1 MCVAKSLKI
10 RENLKVKV
18 IDSITECLTALRIKR
33 HTEAVLVLPMNSR
46 RENSM

>member
-1 MCVAKSLKI
+1 MSVTKSLKI

-18 IDSITECLTALRIKR
+18 IDSITECLTTLRIR